1 MKKIIILGS
10 TGSIGTQT
18 LDIVDENP
26 DLFTVTA
33 LSCRSRVD
41 ELIQQIENLVISS
54 RNALHHLLS
63 TEDDFLD
70 GQGLVFVLFSHVFLL
85 S

>member
-33 LSCRSRVD
+33 
-41 ELIQQIENLVISS
+41 
-54 RNALHHLLS
+54 
-63 TEDDFLD
+63 
-70 GQGLVFVLFSHVFLL
+70 
-85 S
+85 

>member
-41 ELIQQIENLVISS
+41 ELIQQIEKYRPLGSAWETKRMLVGCRNDS
-54 RNALHHLLS
+54 RILPYTMA
-63 TEDDFLD
+63 TR
-70 GQGLVFVLFSHVFLL
+70 VWFS
-85 S
+85 

>member
-41 ELIQQIENLVISS
+41 ELIQQIEKYRPLGVCVGNEADARRVRNDS
-54 RNALHHLLS
+54 RILPCTMA
-63 TEDDFLD
+63 TR
-70 GQGLVFVLFSHVFLL
+70 VWFS
-85 S
+85 

>member
-1 MKKIIILGS
+1 MDVEVGIDQLFIRCSG
-10 TGSIGTQT
+10 TDAGSIP
-18 LDIVDENP
+18 LK
-26 DLFTVTA
+26 
-33 LSCRSRVD
+33 
-41 ELIQQIENLVISS
+41 LIQQIENLIISS

-85 S
+85 SW

>member
-33 LSCRSRVD
+33 LSCRSRVN
-41 ELIQQIENLVISS
+41 ELIQQIEKYQLW
-54 RNALHHLLS
+54 
-63 TEDDFLD
+63 
-70 GQGLVFVLFSHVFLL
+70 GLRGK
-85 S
+85 